1 MAKGNDYFAL
11 IGKQA
16 SYCVQA
22 AEILAE
28 FFCDYSA
35 ATLADRREKMHE
47 IEHKADEMQ
56 HDILEKL
63 STEFITPIEQ
73 EDITHLV
80 QIIDDVT
87 DALDDVLLECYM
99 YHVETLP
106 EGAKKFSEHVLDCVK
121 ALYDAVM
128 ELKSFKKPARLR
140 PMLVVVNSMESKADD
155 DYNEFMHAL
164 FGSTGDVRT
173 LLGGKAIFDGM
184 EACCDQCEHAADVID
199 QIIMKNA

>member
-11 IGKQA
+11 IGKQT
-16 SYCVQA
+16 SYCMQA
-22 AEILAE
+22 AELLAE
-28 FFCDYSA
+28 FFGNYSYEA
-35 ATLADRREKMHE
+35 LAENRSRIHAIEHLADE
-47 IEHKADEMQ
+47 AQ

-99 YHVETLP
+99 YHVDTLP
-106 EGAKKFSEHVLDCVK
+106 EGSKKFAGHVLDCVK

-128 ELKSFKKPARLR
+128 ELKSFKKPAKLR
-140 PMLVVVNSMESKADD
+140 PMLVAVNAMESKADD
-155 DYNEFMHAL
+155 DYNEFMHEL
-164 FGSTGDVRT
+164 FGSTSDVRT